1 MARSWSA
8 CRGDGCDAEEEYR
21 LTAETYNA
29 FYAMNSIMLEPL
41 FTDKSATAMGYNR
54 FPLDLG
60 AGPTS
65 VGYVKQQ
72 LRVHSVSDQAVAAVA
87 EASGVSP
94 EQPMPWAVA
103 TPTPLAPPAG
113 GGKRTKPGAKA
124 AAKSTRW
131 SAEML
136 PALSITD
143 VDTKMFD
150 SVQRS
155 VGLTRVLAR
164 LYLKD
169 MGIKASKVDSNDCK
183 ALRDLVRAYMCREPP
198 APGMLHDVYRPKGLP
213 FRKGTAKR
221 HKALTIVKVVK

>member
-183 ALRDLVRAYMCREPP
+183 ALRDLVRAYMCRLPP
-198 APGMLHDVYRPKGLP
+198 APGMLHGVYRPKGLP
-213 FRKGTAKR
+213 FHKGTAKR
-221 HKALTIVKVVK
+221 HKATDVKVVE

>member
-1 MARSWSA
+1 
-8 CRGDGCDAEEEYR
+8 
-21 LTAETYNA
+21 
-29 FYAMNSIMLEPL
+29 MNSIMLEPL

-198 APGMLHDVYRPKGLP
+198 APGMLHGVYRPKGLP
-213 FRKGTAKR
+213 FHKGTAKR
-221 HKALTIVKVVK
+221 HKATDVKVVE

>member
-113 GGKRTKPGAKA
+113 GAKRTKPGAKA

-136 PALSITD
+136 PPLSITD

-169 MGIKASKVDSNDCK
+169 MGIKASKVDSNDRK
-183 ALRDLVRAYMCREPP
+183 ALHDLVRAYMCREPP
-198 APGMLHDVYRPKGLP
+198 APGMLHGVYRPKGLP
-213 FRKGTAKR
+213 FHKGTAKR
-221 HKALTIVKVVK
+221 HKATDVKVVE

>member
-1 MARSWSA
+1 
-8 CRGDGCDAEEEYR
+8 
-21 LTAETYNA
+21 
-29 FYAMNSIMLEPL
+29 MNSIMLEPL
-41 FTDKSATAMGYNR
+41 FTDKSATAMGYNH

-113 GGKRTKPGAKA
+113 GAKRTKPGAKA

-198 APGMLHDVYRPKGLP
+198 APGMLHGVYRPKGLP
-213 FRKGTAKR
+213 FHKGTAKR
-221 HKALTIVKVVK
+221 HKATDVKVVE

>member
-1 MARSWSA
+1 LARSWSA

-113 GGKRTKPGAKA
+113 GAKRTKPGAKA

-169 MGIKASKVDSNDCK
+169 MGIKASKVDSNDRK

-198 APGMLHDVYRPKGLP
+198 APGMLHGVYRPKGLP
-213 FRKGTAKR
+213 FHKGTAKR
-221 HKALTIVKVVK
+221 HKATDVKVVE

>member
-1 MARSWSA
+1 
-8 CRGDGCDAEEEYR
+8 
-21 LTAETYNA
+21 
-29 FYAMNSIMLEPL
+29 MNSIMLEPL

-198 APGMLHDVYRPKGLP
+198 APGMLHGVYRPKGLP
-213 FRKGTAKR
+213 FHKGTAER
-221 HKALTIVKVVK
+221 HKPLT

>member
-1 MARSWSA
+1 
-8 CRGDGCDAEEEYR
+8 
-21 LTAETYNA
+21 
-29 FYAMNSIMLEPL
+29 MNSIMLEPL

-169 MGIKASKVDSNDCK
+169 MGIKASKVESNDCK
-183 ALRDLVRAYMCREPP
+183 ALRDLVRAYMCRLPP
-198 APGMLHDVYRPKGLP
+198 APGMLHGVYRPKGLP
-213 FRKGTAKR
+213 FHKGTAKR
-221 HKALTIVKVVK
+221 HKATDVKVVE

>member
-113 GGKRTKPGAKA
+113 GAKCTKPGAKA

-136 PALSITD
+136 PPLSITD

-169 MGIKASKVDSNDCK
+169 MGIKASKVDSNDRK
-183 ALRDLVRAYMCREPP
+183 ALRDLVRAYMCRLPP
-198 APGMLHDVYRPKGLP
+198 APGMLHGVYRPKGLP
-213 FRKGTAKR
+213 FRKGMAKR
-221 HKALTIVKVVK
+221 HKALT

>member
-1 MARSWSA
+1 
-8 CRGDGCDAEEEYR
+8 
-21 LTAETYNA
+21 
-29 FYAMNSIMLEPL
+29 MNSIMLQPL

-183 ALRDLVRAYMCREPP
+183 ALRDLVRAYMCRSPP
-198 APGMLHDVYRPKGLP
+198 APGMLHGVYRPKGLP
-213 FRKGTAKR
+213 FHKGTAKR
-221 HKALTIVKVVK
+221 HKATDVKVVE